1 MYIECELVTI
11 HHDNGDRG
19 CVITRPGRASWGQ
32 VGPGAMMTPLT
43 GEGAAASVRSWM
55 RKGQRGHAD
64 KTLRETL
71 RKLEE
76 TEHAAFLLIQ
86 EMKPQEYK

>member
-1 MYIECELVTI
+1 
-11 HHDNGDRG
+11 
-19 CVITRPGRASWGQ
+19 
-32 VGPGAMMTPLT
+32 MTPLT

-55 RKGQRGHAD
+55 RKGQRGRAD
-64 KTLRETL
+64 KTLREAL
-71 RKLEE
+71 RMLEG